1 MKLKIGDSVKI
12 REDLEKNVWYG
23 KNTAVSSMII
33 LAGKE
38 AKITDV
44 FKDDEY
50 SIDIDHSRWKWTKK
64 MFQSDENDEEDE
76 EYEDLEDKQKRKVLV
91 CVQMNEEEDIST
103 FEEYGITKAAK
114 QALKNGGVAKVAFG
128 NCMWGDLEA
137 KVEITFFE
145 HIDMQLVNYVASKP
159 KKVTFFYKYYC
170 LDEKELEE
178 EK

>member
-1 MKLKIGDSVKI
+1 
-12 REDLEKNVWYG
+12 
-23 KNTAVSSMII
+23 
-33 LAGKE
+33 
-38 AKITDV
+38 
-44 FKDDEY
+44 
-50 SIDIDHSRWKWTKK
+50 
-64 MFQSDENDEEDE
+64 MFQSDQNDEENE
-76 EYEDLEDKQKRKVLV
+76 EDEDLEDKPKRKVLV
-91 CVQMNEEEDIST
+91 CVQMDEEEDISA

-114 QALKNGGVAKVAFG
+114 QALKNGGVAQVAFG